1 MDKLLRT
8 PVHCT
13 GLPEHTV
20 QPETKVAKYKEKRLL
35 FVRWLYNP
43 GLCCVIS
50 FAERG
55 RWEREQSWLYCDGL
69 HACCSVSASEIEKS
83 YSFISLIDKVFP
95 RERPVWQ
102 LWASLENKGIL
113 LENFFF
119 ICFVSFQLRKSEAGM
134 VWSNHEKIHFPV
146 MGVTKMPA
154 CICGTGIRALNCVGY
169 SRTLSSLLCSAR
181 CLLLPWLELGRV
193 LGAPGRSLPSCPVL
207 LGWELMPCYHP
218 RLSGAVYWSP
228 C

>member
-1 MDKLLRT
+1 MGCMLAALFQHQRLRRAT
-8 PVHCT
+8 
-13 GLPEHTV
+13 
-20 QPETKVAKYKEKRLL
+20 LL
-35 FVRWLYNP
+35 FLSSTRSFLGK
-43 GLCCVIS
+43 GLSDSCEHPWRIKAFCLRI
-50 FAERG
+50 
-55 RWEREQSWLYCDGL
+55 
-69 HACCSVSASEIEKS
+69 
-83 YSFISLIDKVFP
+83 
-95 RERPVWQ
+95 
-102 LWASLENKGIL
+102 
-113 LENFFF
+113 FFF
-119 ICFVSFQLRKSEAGM
+119 ICFVSFHLRKSEAGM